1 MTHAPRLPAAFDALE
16 TRVHDALGEP
26 LPGGPA
32 HLGMAPRPRR
42 PLHADEGQLRKAAGL
57 LLIYPVDGRPT
68 ILLTERAGTLSRHG
82 GQVSLPGGI
91 LEASETIE
99 EAALREAFEECG
111 VRPDA
116 VRVLGGLTPIQIPV
130 SRFLL
135 SPIVGAASTR
145 PTLRLDPGEV
155 ARAIEAPLDALMDPD
170 CLGRQRQTRDG
181 VDIDAPYFDLDG
193 TRVWGATAMI
203 LSEFLHLLGYAPD
216 PW

>member
-1 MTHAPRLPAAFDALE
+1 LTLQHLPASFDALE
-16 TRVHDALGEP
+16 TRVQAALGEP

-42 PLHADEGQLRKAAGL
+42 PLHADEGRLRKAAGL
-57 LLIYPVDGRPT
+57 LLIYPVDGRST

-82 GQVSLPGGI
+82 GQISLPGGT

-111 VRPDA
+111 VQPDT
-116 VRVLGGLTPIQIPV
+116 VRVLGALTPLQIPV

-135 SPIVGAASTR
+135 SPIVGAASR
-145 PTLRLDPGEV
+145 QPTLRLDPGEV
-155 ARAIEAPLDALMDPD
+155 ARALEAPLEALMDPD
-170 CLGRQRQTRDG
+170 RLGRQHRTRDG
-181 VDIDAPYFDLDG
+181 VDIDAPHFDLDG